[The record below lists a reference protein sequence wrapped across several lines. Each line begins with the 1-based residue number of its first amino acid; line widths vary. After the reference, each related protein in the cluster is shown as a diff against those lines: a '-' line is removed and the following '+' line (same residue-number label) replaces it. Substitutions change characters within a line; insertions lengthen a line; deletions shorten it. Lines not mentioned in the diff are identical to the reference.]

1 MLGIKELEA
10 SGLSAAGPDQIFTPA
25 SGTSGT
31 ACLKP
36 LAAMMAVRTLLAA
49 RRDFSSLLLSSISAA
64 VFGTTPLS
72 FKLPAEEM
80 RLSGG
85 VAVSL
90 AQ

>member
-36 LAAMMAVRTLLAA
+36 LAAMMAVRTLFAA

-72 FKLPAEEM
+72 FEPPAEEM